1 MFTLAQ
7 SRTAPKEL
15 IDFAKSEIQDVLMN
29 VRSVNYVMLCSTD
42 GFELAH
48 VYKRNGYN
56 NTKLAA
62 VSSSILAMVAAF
74 MNEIHLE
81 GCQSITLD
89 ADNGKAIL
97 TSIPSPNHPMIIV
110 TLTEKDVLLGQLLYT
125 LKMQATELSNTNLL
139 DKNITNFV
147 FISNEAY

>member
-97 TSIPSPNHPMIIV
+97 TSIPSSNHPMIIV

-125 LKMQATELSNTNLL
+125 LKNASNRVMQ
-139 DKNITNFV
+139 
-147 FISNEAY
+147 Y

>member
-48 VYKRNGYN
+48 IYKRDGYN
-56 NTKLAA
+56 STKLAA
-62 VSSSILAMVAAF
+62 VSSSILAMVTAF

-97 TSIPSPNHPMIIV
+97 TSIPSSNHPMIIV
-110 TLTEKDVLLGQLLYT
+110 TLAEKDVLLGQLLYT
-125 LKMQATELSNTNLL
+125 LKNASNKIMQ
-139 DKNITNFV
+139 
-147 FISNEAY
+147 Y

>member
-56 NTKLAA
+56 STKLAA
-62 VSSSILAMVAAF
+62 VSSWILAMVAAF

-125 LKMQATELSNTNLL
+125 LKNASNKIMQ
-139 DKNITNFV
+139 
-147 FISNEAY
+147 Y

>member
-7 SRTAPKEL
+7 NRSAPKEL

-48 VYKRNGYN
+48 VYKRDGYN
-56 NTKLAA
+56 STKLAA
-62 VSSSILAMVAAF
+62 VSSSILAMVTAF

-97 TSIPSPNHPMIIV
+97 TSIPSSNHPMIIV

-125 LKMQATELSNTNLL
+125 LKNASSRIMQ
-139 DKNITNFV
+139 
-147 FISNEAY
+147 Y

>member
-48 VYKRNGYN
+48 VQKRNGYN
-56 NTKLAA
+56 STKLAA

-97 TSIPSPNHPMIIV
+97 TSTPSPNHPMIIV

-125 LKMQATELSNTNLL
+125 LKNASNKIMQ
-139 DKNITNFV
+139 
-147 FISNEAY
+147 Y

>member
-29 VRSVNYVMLCSTD
+29 VRSVNQVMLCSTD

-48 VYKRNGYN
+48 VYKRDGYN
-56 NTKLAA
+56 STKLAA

-125 LKMQATELSNTNLL
+125 LKNASTKIMQ
-139 DKNITNFV
+139 
-147 FISNEAY
+147 Y

>member
-15 IDFAKSEIQDVLMN
+15 IDFAKNEIQDVLMN
-29 VRSVNYVMLCSTD
+29 VRSVNQVMLCSTD

-48 VYKRNGYN
+48 VYKRDGYN
-56 NTKLAA
+56 STKLAA

-125 LKMQATELSNTNLL
+125 LKNASNKIIQYQGLLRITES
-139 DKNITNFV
+139 
-147 FISNEAY
+147 

>member
-7 SRTAPKEL
+7 SRSAPKEL
-15 IDFAKSEIQDVLMN
+15 IDFAKNEIQDVLMN

-56 NTKLAA
+56 STKLAA

-125 LKMQATELSNTNLL
+125 LKNASN
-139 DKNITNFV
+139 KI
-147 FISNEAY
+147 IQY

>member
-7 SRTAPKEL
+7 IRSAPKEL
-15 IDFAKSEIQDVLMN
+15 IDFAKNEIQDVLMN

-48 VYKRNGYN
+48 VYKRDGYN
-56 NTKLAA
+56 STKLAA

-97 TSIPSPNHPMIIV
+97 TSIPSSNHPMIIV

-125 LKMQATELSNTNLL
+125 LKNASN
-139 DKNITNFV
+139 KI
-147 FISNEAY
+147 IQY

>member
-48 VYKRNGYN
+48 VYKRDGYN
-56 NTKLAA
+56 RTKLAA

-97 TSIPSPNHPMIIV
+97 TSIPSSNHPMIIV

-125 LKMQATELSNTNLL
+125 LKNASNRVMQ
-139 DKNITNFV
+139 
-147 FISNEAY
+147 Y

>member
-56 NTKLAA
+56 STKLAA

-97 TSIPSPNHPMIIV
+97 TSTPSPNHPMIIV

-125 LKMQATELSNTNLL
+125 LKNASNRIMQ
-139 DKNITNFV
+139 
-147 FISNEAY
+147 Y

>member
-56 NTKLAA
+56 STKLAA

-97 TSIPSPNHPMIIV
+97 TSTPSSNHPMIIV

-125 LKMQATELSNTNLL
+125 LKSASNRIMQ
-139 DKNITNFV
+139 
-147 FISNEAY
+147 Y

>member
-15 IDFAKSEIQDVLMN
+15 IDFAKNEIQDVLMN

-48 VYKRNGYN
+48 VYKRDGYN
-56 NTKLAA
+56 STKLAA

-97 TSIPSPNHPMIIV
+97 TSPPSPNHPMIIV
-110 TLTEKDVLLGQLLYT
+110 TFTEKDVLLGQLLYT
-125 LKMQATELSNTNLL
+125 LKNASNKIMQ
-139 DKNITNFV
+139 
-147 FISNEAY
+147 Y

>member
-48 VYKRNGYN
+48 VYKRDGYN
-56 NTKLAA
+56 STKLAA

-97 TSIPSPNHPMIIV
+97 TSPPSPNHPMIIV

-125 LKMQATELSNTNLL
+125 LKNASNKIMQ
-139 DKNITNFV
+139 
-147 FISNEAY
+147 Y

>member
-15 IDFAKSEIQDVLMN
+15 IDFAKNEIQDVLMN

-56 NTKLAA
+56 STKLAA

-97 TSIPSPNHPMIIV
+97 TSIPSSNHPMIIV

-125 LKMQATELSNTNLL
+125 LKNASSRIMQ
-139 DKNITNFV
+139 
-147 FISNEAY
+147 Y

>member
-7 SRTAPKEL
+7 SRSAPKEL
-15 IDFAKSEIQDVLMN
+15 IDFAKNEIQDVLMN

-56 NTKLAA
+56 STKLAA

-97 TSIPSPNHPMIIV
+97 TSIPSSNHPMIIV
-110 TLTEKDVLLGQLLYT
+110 TFTEKDVLLGQLLYT
-125 LKMQATELSNTNLL
+125 LKNASNKIMQ
-139 DKNITNFV
+139 
-147 FISNEAY
+147 Y

>member
-97 TSIPSPNHPMIIV
+97 TSPPSPNHPMIIV

-125 LKMQATELSNTNLL
+125 LKNASNKIMQ
-139 DKNITNFV
+139 
-147 FISNEAY
+147 Y

>member
-56 NTKLAA
+56 STKLAA
-62 VSSSILAMVAAF
+62 VSSSMLAMVAAF

-125 LKMQATELSNTNLL
+125 LKNASN
-139 DKNITNFV
+139 KI
-147 FISNEAY
+147 IQY

>member
-15 IDFAKSEIQDVLMN
+15 IDFAKNEIQDVLMN

-48 VYKRNGYN
+48 VYKRDAYN
-56 NTKLAA
+56 STKLAA

-97 TSIPSPNHPMIIV
+97 TSIPSSNHPMIIV
-110 TLTEKDVLLGQLLYT
+110 TLTEKDVLLGQLLYA
-125 LKMQATELSNTNLL
+125 LKNASNRVMQ
-139 DKNITNFV
+139 
-147 FISNEAY
+147 Y

>member
-7 SRTAPKEL
+7 SRSAPKEL
-15 IDFAKSEIQDVLMN
+15 IDFAKNEIQDVLMN

-48 VYKRNGYN
+48 VYKRDGYN
-56 NTKLAA
+56 STKLAA

-125 LKMQATELSNTNLL
+125 LKNASNR
-139 DKNITNFV
+139 I
-147 FISNEAY
+147 IQYQSP

>member
-15 IDFAKSEIQDVLMN
+15 IDFAKNEIQDVLMN

-56 NTKLAA
+56 STKLAA

-97 TSIPSPNHPMIIV
+97 TSIPSSNHPMIIV

-125 LKMQATELSNTNLL
+125 LKNASNRIMQ
-139 DKNITNFV
+139 
-147 FISNEAY
+147 Y

>member
-7 SRTAPKEL
+7 SRSAPKEL
-15 IDFAKSEIQDVLMN
+15 IDFAKNEIQDVLMN
-29 VRSVNYVMLCSTD
+29 VHSVNYVMLCSTD
-42 GFELAH
+42 GFDLAH
-48 VYKRNGYN
+48 VYKRDGYN
-56 NTKLAA
+56 STKLAA

-81 GCQSITLD
+81 GCESITLD

-125 LKMQATELSNTNLL
+125 LKNASNR
-139 DKNITNFV
+139 I
-147 FISNEAY
+147 IQYQSP

>member
-56 NTKLAA
+56 STKLAA

-97 TSIPSPNHPMIIV
+97 TSIPSSNHPMIIV

-125 LKMQATELSNTNLL
+125 LKNASNRVMQ
-139 DKNITNFV
+139 
-147 FISNEAY
+147 Y

>member
-15 IDFAKSEIQDVLMN
+15 IDFAKNEIQDVLMN

-48 VYKRNGYN
+48 VYKRDGYN
-56 NTKLAA
+56 STKLAA

-97 TSIPSPNHPMIIV
+97 TSIPSSNHPMIIV

-125 LKMQATELSNTNLL
+125 LENASNRVMQ
-139 DKNITNFV
+139 
-147 FISNEAY
+147 Y

>member
-15 IDFAKSEIQDVLMN
+15 IDFAKNEIQDVLMN

-48 VYKRNGYN
+48 VYKRDGYN
-56 NTKLAA
+56 STKLAA

-97 TSIPSPNHPMIIV
+97 TSIPSSNHPMIIV

-125 LKMQATELSNTNLL
+125 LKNASNRIMQ
-139 DKNITNFV
+139 
-147 FISNEAY
+147 Y

>member
-15 IDFAKSEIQDVLMN
+15 IDFAKSEIQEVLMN

-56 NTKLAA
+56 STKLAA

-125 LKMQATELSNTNLL
+125 LKNASN
-139 DKNITNFV
+139 KI
-147 FISNEAY
+147 IQY

>member
-15 IDFAKSEIQDVLMN
+15 IDFAKNEIQDVLMN

-48 VYKRNGYN
+48 VYKRDGYN
-56 NTKLAA
+56 STKLAA

-97 TSIPSPNHPMIIV
+97 TSTPSPNHPMIIV
-110 TLTEKDVLLGQLLYT
+110 TLTEKNVLLGQLLYI
-125 LKMQATELSNTNLL
+125 LKNASNKIMQ
-139 DKNITNFV
+139 
-147 FISNEAY
+147 Y

>member
-7 SRTAPKEL
+7 SRTAPKGL

-56 NTKLAA
+56 STKLAA

-97 TSIPSPNHPMIIV
+97 TSTPSPNHPMIIV

-125 LKMQATELSNTNLL
+125 LKNASNKIMQ
-139 DKNITNFV
+139 
-147 FISNEAY
+147 Y

>member
-48 VYKRNGYN
+48 VYKRDGYN
-56 NTKLAA
+56 STKLAA
-62 VSSSILAMVAAF
+62 VSSSILAVVAAF

-97 TSIPSPNHPMIIV
+97 TSIPSSNHPMIIV

-125 LKMQATELSNTNLL
+125 LKNASNKIMQ
-139 DKNITNFV
+139 
-147 FISNEAY
+147 Y

>member
-15 IDFAKSEIQDVLMN
+15 IDFAKNEIQDVLMN

-48 VYKRNGYN
+48 VYKRDGYN
-56 NTKLAA
+56 STKLAA

-125 LKMQATELSNTNLL
+125 LKNASNRIMQ
-139 DKNITNFV
+139 
-147 FISNEAY
+147 Y

>member
-1 MFTLAQ
+1 MFTLEQ

-15 IDFAKSEIQDVLMN
+15 IQFAKEEMQDLLMN
-29 VRSVNYVMLCSTD
+29 VRGVNYVMLCSTD
-42 GFELAH
+42 GFELGH
-48 VYKRNGYN
+48 VHKKDSYN
-56 NTKLAA
+56 STKLAA

-97 TSIPSPNHPMIIV
+97 TAIPSSKHPLILV
-110 TLTEKDVLLGQLLYT
+110 TLTEKDVLLGQLLYS
-125 LKMQATELSNTNLL
+125 LKTASNR
-139 DKNITNFV
+139 
-147 FISNEAY
+147 ISKY

>member
-7 SRTAPKEL
+7 SRSAPKEL

-48 VYKRNGYN
+48 VYKRDGYN
-56 NTKLAA
+56 STKLAA

-97 TSIPSPNHPMIIV
+97 TSTPSPNHPMIIV

-125 LKMQATELSNTNLL
+125 LKNASNKIMQ
-139 DKNITNFV
+139 
-147 FISNEAY
+147 Y

>member
-7 SRTAPKEL
+7 SRSAPKEL
-15 IDFAKSEIQDVLMN
+15 IDFAKNEIQDVLMN

-48 VYKRNGYN
+48 VYKRDGYN
-56 NTKLAA
+56 STKLAA

-97 TSIPSPNHPMIIV
+97 TSIPSPNHPRIIV

-125 LKMQATELSNTNLL
+125 LKNASNR
-139 DKNITNFV
+139 I
-147 FISNEAY
+147 IQYQSP

>member
-7 SRTAPKEL
+7 RRTAPKEL

-48 VYKRNGYN
+48 VYKRDGYN
-56 NTKLAA
+56 SNKLAA

-97 TSIPSPNHPMIIV
+97 TSIPSSNHPMIIV

-125 LKMQATELSNTNLL
+125 LKNASNKIMQ
-139 DKNITNFV
+139 
-147 FISNEAY
+147 Y